1 MLALGVGLGWGQV
14 NGLYGRGR
22 NSLKKHL
29 RMPQARLNNYL
40 RQEIFTCTFLLAQL
54 SALSVLFAGTVLSL
68 SALSFS
74 RFPLNLNANRVLCFF
89 MMI

>member
-1 MLALGVGLGWGQV
+1 MTVELEGSEVTVLSVLLGVTV
-14 NGLYGRGR
+14 
-22 NSLKKHL
+22 
-29 RMPQARLNNYL
+29 
-40 RQEIFTCTFLLAQL
+40 
-54 SALSVLFAGTVLSL
+54 LSVLLGVTVLSVLTVPLAVGVSLLLFAGTVLSL

>member
-1 MLALGVGLGWGQV
+1 MTVELEGSEVTVLSVLLGVTVLSVLTVPLAVGV
-14 NGLYGRGR
+14 
-22 NSLKKHL
+22 SL
-29 RMPQARLNNYL
+29 
-40 RQEIFTCTFLLAQL
+40 LLFAGTVLPL